1 MVRWRGVGVGLGTL
15 IVTVGLLAVAPPP
28 LAGNAMV
35 AADHPLASEAGAEAL
50 RRGGNAADAVAA
62 AALAAGVV
70 QPAGSGLGGGGFAVG
85 QGAGGAPFALDF
97 REVAPASATADLFRT
112 PDGGTD
118 PLASTRGGRAV
129 AVVGEP
135 RGLAELVRKHGRLS
149 LADVARPAIRLAAK
163 GFAVGPH
170 LAGAL
175 QGTDVAAIRT
185 LFTTKGR
192 VAVRG
197 DVVARPALARTLE
210 RWARTGGEALNTG
223 DGARA
228 IASAVAATGG
238 GLTVADLEGN
248 RPTERTPLVGHW
260 RGYTFLTM
268 PPPSSGGVALLE
280 ALAVLEGFDLQ
291 ALGHN
296 SSDYLHLLTEAQK
309 HVFADRAHHL
319 GDPDF
324 VEVPVERLLS
334 TERTTEI
341 QRAIWPGRTFPS
353 EHYGTLLAPAKDAG
367 TQHVSAVDRDG
378 GAVALTTTINTSFG
392 SGVVVEALG
401 IILNNQMDDFSA
413 APGVP
418 NAFGLVGNEANA
430 IAAGKRPLSSMTP
443 TVVLDGNG
451 KVVLVVGASGGSTII
466 SGVLQV
472 VLDVLV
478 FGMDAEE
485 AVAAPRIHHQWLPDT
500 LSVEPGIPDDVVRAL
515 RARGH
520 DVVVR
525 EGFTAV
531 QLVVVAPDG
540 TVQGAS
546 DPRKDGRPAAP

>member
-1 MVRWRGVGVGLGTL
+1 MVRWRALIVGLSTL
-15 IVTVGLLAVAPPP
+15 IVTANLLAVAPPP
-28 LAGNAMV
+28 LVGNAMV
-35 AADHPLASEAGAEAL
+35 AADQPLASEAGAEAL
-50 RRGGNAADAVAA
+50 RRGGNAVDAAAA

-85 QGAGGAPFALDF
+85 QLAGGAPFALDF
-97 REVAPASATADLFRT
+97 REVAPASATADMFRT
-112 PDGGTD
+112 ADGGTD
-118 PLASTRGGRAV
+118 PLASTRGGKAV
-129 AVVGEP
+129 AVLGEP
-135 RGLAELVRKHGRLS
+135 RGLAELVRKYGRLS
-149 LADVARPAIRLAAK
+149 LVEVAKPAIRLASR
-163 GFAVGPH
+163 GFPVGPH

-175 QGTDVAAIRT
+175 ATTKVPAIQT
-185 LFTTKGR
+185 LFTTSGH
-192 VAVRG
+192 VARRG
-197 DVVARPALARTLE
+197 DVVVRPALARTLE
-210 RWARTGGEALNTG
+210 KWARSGGESLNTG
-223 DGARA
+223 EGARA
-228 IASAVAATGG
+228 IVRAVADAGG
-238 GLTVADLEGN
+238 SMTVADLEAH
-248 RPTERTPLVGHW
+248 RPKERTPLVGHW

-280 ALAVLEGFDLQ
+280 ALSVLEGYDLL

-296 SSDYLHLLTEAQK
+296 SSDYLHLLTEVQK

-324 VEVPVERLLS
+324 VEVPIDRLLS
-334 TERTTEI
+334 PDRVGEI
-341 QRAIWPGRTFPS
+341 QRAIWPGRTFPPDA
-353 EHYGTLLAPAKDAG
+353 YGSLLAPVTDAG
-367 TQHVSAVDRDG
+367 TQHISAVDRERG
-378 GAVALTTTINTSFG
+378 GIALTTTINTSFG
-392 SGVVVEALG
+392 SGVVVDALG

-430 IAAGKRPLSSMTP
+430 ITPGKHPLSSMTP
-443 TVVLDGNG
+443 TVVLDGDG

-485 AVAAPRIHHQWLPDT
+485 AVAAPRIHHQWIPDT

-515 RARGH
+515 KARGH

-525 EGFTAV
+525 DGFTAV
-531 QLVVVAPDG
+531 QVVTVGADG
-540 TVQGAS
+540 VVQGAS